1 MKYRI
6 QVYIDNPDNPD
17 KQGWYFIKGP
27 SEPSGK
33 KEYIPYEYDD
43 HNEAY
48 RMAKMC
54 YPDGNFRVTDVDGN
68 HTPTSKQS

>member
-6 QVYIDNPDNPD
+6 QVYIDSPD

-54 YPDGNFRVTDVDGN
+54 YPDGDFRVTDINGN
-68 HTPTSKQS
+68 HTPTSWIFKN

>member
-6 QVYIDNPDNPD
+6 QVYIDNE
-17 KQGWYFIKGP
+17 KESGWFFIKGP

-33 KEYIPYEYDD
+33 KEYVPYEYND
-43 HNEAY
+43 HNQAY
-48 RMAKMC
+48 RMGKMC

-68 HTPTSKQS
+68 HKPTSKQS

>member
-6 QVYIDNPDNPD
+6 QVYIDNDD

-27 SEPSGK
+27 SGSSGK
-33 KEYIPYEYDD
+33 KEYVPYEYDD

-48 RMAKMC
+48 RKAKMC
-54 YPDGNFRVTDVDGN
+54 YPDGNFRVTDVNGN
-68 HTPTSKQS
+68 QISTEVIA